1 MPRKIKEAKTDYSA
15 NERYQAFFRWER
27 DYKKR
32 VLRELTPKRAFE
44 IFSEL
49 YDLVK
54 IDQEILKKLR
64 MKRIKHLMRVRKRLA
79 KLEGASE

>member
-1 MPRKIKEAKTDYSA
+1 MHGRIKEAKVNYSA
-15 NERYQAFFRWER
+15 NERYRAFLTWER

-32 VLRELTPKRAFE
+32 ALKGLTPKRAFE

-54 IDQEILKKLR
+54 MDQGILKKLR

-79 KLEGASE
+79 KLEEASE